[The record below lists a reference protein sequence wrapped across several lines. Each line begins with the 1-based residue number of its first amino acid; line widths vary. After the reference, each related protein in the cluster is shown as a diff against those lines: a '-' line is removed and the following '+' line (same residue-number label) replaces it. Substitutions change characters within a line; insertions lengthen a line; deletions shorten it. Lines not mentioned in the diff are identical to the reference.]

1 MPRDLHDKV
10 VLITGASSGIGAA
23 TALACA
29 KAGMHVSLVARRAD
43 KLQEVARQV
52 SELGRKAQ
60 FFTANVKREEDMK
73 QAVDACWQTFGRLD
87 VVFAN
92 AGYGLFEEVAT
103 TRDDQARSMFDTNY
117 FGTVYTVQQA
127 LPKLNETISGL
138 RHIVICSSAASEIGV
153 PMMGVYSATKAAQ
166 DSVAGALRAELYG
179 QDIAVTSVHPIGT
192 KTSFVAV
199 AGGTD
204 VDNTP
209 AMFQQ
214 SAGYVAK
221 RVVKA
226 IRRPCP
232 EVWPSRTTRWA
243 LAAGTLC
250 PRFAA
255 WAMRRHY
262 KKLKGEGSAQP

>member
-1 MPRDLHDKV
+1 MARDLHDKV
-10 VLITGASSGIGAA
+10 ILITGASSGIGAA

-29 KAGMHVSLVARRAD
+29 KQGMHVSLVARRAD
-43 KLQEVARQV
+43 KLEEVAREV
-52 SELGRKAQ
+52 SAFGRKAQ
-60 FFTANVKREEDMK
+60 FFTANVKREQDMK
-73 QAVDACWQTFGRLD
+73 AAVDACWQTFGRLD

-92 AGYGLFEEVAT
+92 AGYGLFEEVLS

-138 RHIVICSSAASEIGV
+138 RQVVICSSAASEIGV
-153 PMMGVYSATKAAQ
+153 PMLGVYSATKAAQ
-166 DSVAGALRAELYG
+166 DSIAGAMRAELHG
-179 QDIAVTSVHPIGT
+179 QNIAVTSVHPIGT
-192 KTSFVAV
+192 QTSFVEV

-214 SAGYVAK
+214 SAGRVARCVVRSLK
-221 RVVKA
+221 RP
-226 IRRPCP
+226 RP
-232 EVWPSRTTRWA
+232 EVWPSRSTRWA

-255 WAMRRHY
+255 WTMRRHY
-262 KKLKGEGSAQP
+262 RKLKRGAAG